1 MKNLKFYLFLTLIAL
16 QLGFSNS
23 MNAQN
28 NSDKNQVL
36 DMRQKHIVIIS
47 SFTAKG
53 DLQHL
58 TTALNDALNSGLTIN
73 EIKEVLVHLY
83 AYCGFPRSLQGIN
96 TLIAVLETRRAKG
109 ITDKPGKEATK
120 VEDGLSKYERGK
132 KVLETLTGQREKEP
146 KTGYAALSPEI
157 EVFLK
162 EHLFADIFSRDIL
175 SYSDREIATI
185 SALTNLGG
193 VEPMMQS
200 HMRIAL
206 NIGLSESQLM
216 QMLAIIDAKVGR
228 EEADAGRK
236 VLSLVSGAGN
246 LEKSS
251 DINDS
256 NNILYA
262 QGIKAPAER
271 FTGTVWVN
279 MLVQA
284 EDQLD
289 CSIGVVTFEPG
300 ARTNWHLHPGGQA
313 LLVTEGKGYFQER
326 GKSIKIMQKGDV
338 IKCPP
343 GVEHWHGA
351 STDIKVTHIAITT
364 NSEKGPVAWLQKV
377 TDKEY
382 NSFK

>member
-1 MKNLKFYLFLTLIAL
+1 
-16 QLGFSNS
+16 
-23 MNAQN
+23 MNAKN
-28 NSDKNQVL
+28 NSDKNKVL
-36 DMRQKHIVIIS
+36 DTRQRHIVIIS
-47 SFTAKG
+47 SYTAKG
-53 DLQHL
+53 DLQQL

-73 EIKEVLVHLY
+73 EVKEVLVHLY

-109 ITDKPGKEATK
+109 ITDKQGKEVTT

-216 QMLAIIDAKVGR
+216 HMLAIIDTKVGR

-236 VLSLVSGAGN
+236 VLNLISGAGN
-246 LEKSS
+246 LEKRS

-284 EDQLD
+284 KDQLD
-289 CSIGVVTFEPG
+289 CSIGVVTFDPG
-300 ARTNWHLHPGGQA
+300 ARSNWHLHPGGQA

-326 GKSIKIMQKGDV
+326 GKPIKIMRKGDV
-338 IKCPP
+338 VKCSP

-351 STDIKVTHIAITT
+351 SPDIKVTHIAITT